1 VLRREGERK
10 DAVSDQR
17 KVMPDYVFGRRR
29 DIELQSGAQ
38 LVLAGF
44 LVTKFPKSKTLGE
57 NDRQRIGTVVD
68 RLVSELLAGNM
79 TEGATI
85 SMWESG
91 VRPANA
97 VELPIPYEV
106 MEQWMADRTII
117 AVRVG
122 SNGAGS
128 LTLVSDDAQMRGQF
142 PWKLVMPL

>member
-1 VLRREGERK
+1 M
-10 DAVSDQR
+10 SDQG

-29 DIELQSGAQ
+29 DIELQSGSQ

-44 LVTKFPKSKTLGE
+44 LVTKFPKSKILGE

-68 RLVSELLAGNM
+68 RLMSELLAGKV
-79 TEGATI
+79 TEDATI

-97 VELPIPYEV
+97 VDLPIPYEV
-106 MEQWMADRTII
+106 MERWMADRTII
-117 AVRVG
+117 AVRVAA
-122 SNGAGS
+122 NGAGS

-142 PWKLVMPL
+142 PWRLVMPL

>member
-1 VLRREGERK
+1 M
-10 DAVSDQR
+10 SDQG

-29 DIELQSGAQ
+29 DIELQSGSE
-38 LVLAGF
+38 LMLAGF
-44 LVTKFPKSKTLGE
+44 LVTKFPKSKILGE
-57 NDRQRIGTVVD
+57 NDRRRIGLVVD
-68 RLVSELLAGNM
+68 RLVSELLAGSV
-79 TEGATI
+79 TEDATI

-117 AVRVG
+117 AVRVAA
-122 SNGAGS
+122 NGAGS
-128 LTLVSDDAQMRGQF
+128 LTLVSDDAQMRAQF